1 MKKTTFTFIFITV
14 FSVCTLFAQKEE
26 IVIGK
31 KHTIH
36 SAILNQNRDIY
47 VHLPDGYDNNVS
59 SYPVLYIMDAENTF
73 KPLSGLVDLY
83 SWLRT
88 IPKMIVVGIPNVDRY
103 KDFKPGVD
111 SIPAGGNADK
121 FVSFFK
127 KELFPYI
134 NENFRTESFR
144 ILYGYSYTGMFTM
157 HCFKNYPETFNAY
170 IAGSPSLKHN
180 IDKLCVD
187 TTSIKKL
194 DKNTFLHISIGEMES
209 KEYVDNVNRFSSYL
223 KSHENDK
230 LQWES
235 YVVNDATHATN
246 LPFSFSYGI
255 NFIYSDWVKI
265 QQVIYKGMASIE
277 QHYASLSEK
286 YGYTVKI
293 PEDIFQ
299 ILGNYCLKNN
309 KVDMSIEIFEK
320 YVSSYNTSFTAYNYL
335 GEALLAKQQTKKA
348 EENFKKAVE
357 LKPDYEEAKE
367 NLKRIKEYLE

>member
-1 MKKTTFTFIFITV
+1 MKKTAFTFIFITV

-36 SAILNQNRDIY
+36 SVILNQNRDIY
-47 VHLPDGYDNNVS
+47 IHLPEGYDNNVS
-59 SYPVLYIMDAENTF
+59 NYPVLYIMDAENTF
-73 KPLSGLVDLY
+73 KPLSGLVELN

-88 IPKMIVVGIPNVDRY
+88 IPKMIVVGIPNIDRN
-103 KDFKPGVD
+103 KDFNLGVD
-111 SIPAGGNADK
+111 SLPGRGNADK
-121 FVSFFK
+121 FISFFK
-127 KELFPYI
+127 NELFPYI
-134 NENFRTESFR
+134 NKNYRTESFK
-144 ILYGYSYTGMFTM
+144 ILYGYSYTGMFTI

-180 IDKLCVD
+180 IDKLCND
-187 TTSIKKL
+187 TFPIKKL
-194 DKNTFLHISIGEMES
+194 DKNIFLHISIGEKES
-209 KEYVDNVNRFSSYL
+209 QEYIDNVNRFSSYL
-223 KSHENDK
+223 KSQESDK

-246 LPFSFSYGI
+246 LPLSFSYGV

-265 QQVIYKGMASIE
+265 QQVIYEGMASIE

-286 YGYTVKI
+286 YGYRVKI

-299 ILGNYCLKNN
+299 ILGTYCLKNN
-309 KVDMSIEIFEK
+309 KIDMSIEIFQK
-320 YVSSYNTSFTAYNYL
+320 YVSTYNTSFTAYNYL
-335 GEALLAKQQTKKA
+335 GEALLTKQQTKKA

-367 NLKRIKEYLE
+367 NLKRINE